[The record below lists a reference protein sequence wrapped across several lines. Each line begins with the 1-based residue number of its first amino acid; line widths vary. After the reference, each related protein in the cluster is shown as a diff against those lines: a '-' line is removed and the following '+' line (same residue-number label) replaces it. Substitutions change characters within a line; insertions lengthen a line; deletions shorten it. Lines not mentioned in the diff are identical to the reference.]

1 MTNEWNFYFESKKKP
16 WETIYS
22 PAQTPVQFT
31 EPVLKYVH
39 SLKEEFK
46 QYKLF
51 FKKLPKPCEYCND
64 FDGPPFLPED
74 EFWKL
79 YSPQYNTHIEDI
91 DSYTPIVLIQFLSV
105 ISENEDLNFVL
116 NHLMYKLNPL
126 LVMGEGLIEERI
138 KCAIITLYVTWAELR
153 EGFIHFYLSS
163 SLLYY
168 HQYYNA
174 LTLQS
179 LSKTPLAGIACTWDF
194 TRNTFELSSGK
205 QPPAN
210 SEVNLWRI
218 HILFHLLELFRT
230 VLRVASK
237 SVAQALK
244 TQCIGLIDLN
254 YVLIINL
261 YEYIE
266 TEPKI
271 RGIINAVI
279 STTEEVSY
287 VIIRTIPGLFYIIAD
302 NIFNKPNLIK
312 IYIDMTGFLPSLL
325 SLYTHIS
332 SFYLFLS
339 KDKTKKMSMGI
350 LHSYLETF
358 AHSILKVL
366 GNICNN
372 IDEIES
378 LSRKNSDL
386 GTEINDKLEKILL
399 VKCVYF
405 LLLSLLHCFES
416 DLNSVDQISALT
428 YMRIYE
434 RLKKVT
440 SFTESNFMNK
450 SVDDS
455 HYDFPQGF
463 SNSDLRLIPGSR
475 NYIVVDFEHEN
486 EDILFRTY
494 LTSVLTWIWY
504 LSKTD
509 NICVEI
515 IVNPF
520 TRDIFRILFNYE
532 YWNIHTYMSICSV
545 IYNFTIMR
553 THTVLNCLPLAI
565 PMVVKLLS
573 EMKIPIEGYLLL
585 IQSIREIY
593 PKIITP
599 SIIQQIQ
606 QLIAPLRTILSLTN
620 PVLKYY
626 NYPLLRNIGKKNVQV
641 LEDESVMTEIF
652 PKQLLSALPIEYV
665 QDMEM
670 YPGQRI
676 LQSESRSL
684 IKMITPVTYEGVSK
698 TRQKIVM
705 HVKAGEGDLLVYKP
719 VNTSR
724 EEKMSMF
731 FNGVGSKVISN
742 HYSIAEAD
750 VLKNKRSIKK
760 LDDGFNR
767 LMSDL
772 FDKEHDLNSKY

>member
-1 MTNEWNFYFESKKKP
+1 MTNEWNLYFENKKKP

-22 PAQTPVQFT
+22 PAHTPANYT
-31 EPVLKYVH
+31 EPILKYIN
-39 SLKEEFK
+39 SITEQFK

-79 YSPQYNTHIEDI
+79 YSPQFNQQVQDIEA
-91 DSYTPIVLIQFLSV
+91 YTPIVLIQFLSV
-105 ISENEDLNFVL
+105 ISETEDLNFIL
-116 NHLMYKLNPL
+116 NNLMNQLNPL
-126 LVMGEGLIEERI
+126 LVIGEGVIEERI
-138 KCAIITLYVTWAELR
+138 KCAIITLYVTWTELR

-163 SLLYY
+163 GLLYY
-168 HQYYNA
+168 HQYYNS

-179 LSKTPLAGIACTWDF
+179 LSKTPLAGVNCSWDYSG
-194 TRNTFELSSGK
+194 NTFKLNSAK
-205 QPPAN
+205 LTPTN

-237 SVAQALK
+237 SVRHALK
-244 TQCIGLIDLN
+244 SQCIGLIDLN
-254 YVLIINL
+254 YILIINL
-261 YEYIE
+261 YEFIE

-287 VIIRTIPGLFYIIAD
+287 VIIRKIPGLFYIIAD
-302 NIFNKPNLIK
+302 NIFNKPNMIK

-339 KDKTKKMSMGI
+339 KDKTKKMSLGI
-350 LHSYLETF
+350 LSNYLETF

-366 GNICNN
+366 GNLCTN

-378 LSRKNSDL
+378 YKKKKNSDL
-386 GTEINDKLEKILL
+386 GAEINEKLEKILL

-405 LLLSLLHCFES
+405 LLLALLHCFDC
-416 DLNSVDQISALT
+416 DLNSVDQISALS

-434 RLKKVT
+434 RLKKIT
-440 SFTESNFMNK
+440 NFTESNFMNQ
-450 SVDDS
+450 SVDDGN
-455 HYDFPQGF
+455 YDFPQGF
-463 SNSDLRLIPGSR
+463 SNSDLKLIPGSR

-486 EDILFRTY
+486 EDTLFRTY

-509 NICVEI
+509 SICVEI

-520 TRDIFRILFNYE
+520 TRDIFRIIFNYE
-532 YWNIHTYMSICSV
+532 YWNIHSYMAMCSV

-565 PMVVKLLS
+565 PMIVKLLS

-626 NYPLLRNIGKKNVQV
+626 NYPLLKNIGKKNVQV
-641 LEDESVMTEIF
+641 LEDESIMTEIF
-652 PKQLLSALPIEYV
+652 PKQLLSTLPIDYS
-665 QDMEM
+665 QDLEM

-684 IKMITPVTYEGVSK
+684 IKMITPVTYEGVAK
-698 TRQKIVM
+698 TRQKIAM

-760 LDDGFNR
+760 LDEGFNR
-767 LMSDL
+767 LMSEL
-772 FDKEHDLNSKY
+772 FDKEHSLK